1 MPSWSTIAMSPG
13 SSRFTRRFVRLPS
26 LAFPSKSRAR
36 TWRPFPDVREAPVR
50 GARRVMRG
58 TAIRRGDGRRPF
70 SESTRCFGAL
80 PRAGLPAMAVALTG
94 LSDSNEGGHGVGTAL
109 RGEVLST
116 WMTFPAHVA
125 GFVIQVYAPGAR
137 RDVMPLDG
145 HAAARS
151 S

>member
-1 MPSWSTIAMSPG
+1 M
-13 SSRFTRRFVRLPS
+13 
-26 LAFPSKSRAR
+26 
-36 TWRPFPDVREAPVR
+36 
-50 GARRVMRG
+50 
-58 TAIRRGDGRRPF
+58 
-70 SESTRCFGAL
+70 
-80 PRAGLPAMAVALTG
+80 AGALTG
-94 LSDSNEGGHGVGTAL
+94 LSDSNDGGHGVGTAL

-151 S
+151 SSACFRAPSSFVSAPSIRHSSSTTASPSRRSTCA